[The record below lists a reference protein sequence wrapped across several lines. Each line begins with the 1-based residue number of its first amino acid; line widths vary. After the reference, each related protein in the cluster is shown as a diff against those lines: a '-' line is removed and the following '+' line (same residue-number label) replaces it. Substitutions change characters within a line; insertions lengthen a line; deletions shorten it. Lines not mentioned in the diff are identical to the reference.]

1 MWREVF
7 LLRDK
12 DVEIQN
18 KIKSHIKKDDG
29 KSVVQVLFLTTLV
42 LNWSDFVEVGGSRV
56 NNDCEGSTPSTFPI
70 KW

>member
-12 DVEIQN
+12 DLETQK
-18 KIKSHIKKDDG
+18 KIKSHINMDAG
-29 KSVVQVLFLTTLV
+29 KSCVQVLFLATLA
-42 LNWSDFVEVGGSRV
+42 LNWSDFVEVDGSRV
-56 NNDCEGSTPSTFPI
+56 NKDCERSNASTFPI